1 MWPLSRILA
10 LRGIRASIH
19 IIFEPLDFIARLA
32 ALVPKPHVN
41 LTRFHGV
48 FAPNRKHRA
57 RVMLAKRGEGN
68 KTNASNAIED
78 PTPAAHRA
86 SMTWAQRLKRVF
98 NIDIETCSERAGSVR
113 LIAAIENLVVIKKI
127 RTHLKDRTTSAQPI
141 PLPESRAPPQSG
153 PARLTR
159 RKPIPQLKWR
169 RP

>member
-1 MWPLSRILA
+1 MWPLSRIPA
-10 LRGIRASIH
+10 LRGIRAFMH

-32 ALVPKPHVN
+32 ALVPKPHIN

-86 SMTWAQRLKRVF
+86 SMTWAQRLKRVC
-98 NIDIETCSERAGSVR
+98 NIDIETCRKCAGSVR
-113 LIAAIENLVVIKKI
+113 LIAAIEDPVVIKKKL
-127 RTHLKDRTTSAQPI
+127 TPLKEKAASAQPI

-153 PARLTR
+153 PVRLTLG
-159 RKPIPQLKWR
+159 KPIPQRTWR